1 MKKINKK
8 IVDKYIFVIV
18 MLSYFLILFAIF
30 WVGVNINS
38 FLLAF
43 QNIRYTPDGYVSTF
57 DAGFDNF
64 TLFLNDFFDG
74 AKNGGT
80 IVWNG
85 ILNSVKLWGISTLIN
100 LPLSLIFSYFV
111 FRKIWG
117 YNVYRTIFMMP
128 SIISGFVFCL
138 IFRKM
143 VDGGLITQIWANVKG
158 EAPSLLRDPQYNF
171 GVILFYTIWLGF
183 GTRTIV
189 YTNAMKDIPDE
200 VLESA
205 KIDGVDNMF
214 SEMWYMIVP
223 LIWPTISTFLITG
236 MAGMLMASGPLLE
249 FYGVGNVPRNVYT
262 LGFYYTE
269 QLLNGGSGNETMFP
283 YLAAGG
289 LILSAVAI
297 ALTYLVRWGCNK
309 LEKKWHG

>member
-8 IVDKYIFVIV
+8 TVNKYIFVTV
-18 MLSYFLILFAIF
+18 MLSYFLIMFAIF

-43 QNIRYTPDGYVSTF
+43 QNIQSTPDGYVRTF

-64 TLFLNDFFDG
+64 KLFLSEFFNG
-74 AKNGGT
+74 KANGGT
-80 IVWNG
+80 IVYNG
-85 ILNSVKLWGISTLIN
+85 ILNSLKLWWISTLIN
-100 LPLSLIFSYFV
+100 LPLSIIFSYFV

-117 YNVYRTIFMMP
+117 YQAYRTIFMMP
-128 SIISGFVFCL
+128 QIISSFVFCL

-143 VDGGLITQIWANVKG
+143 VDGGLITQLWAKISG
-158 EAPSLLRDPQYNF
+158 EAPSLLRDSKYNF
-171 GVILFYTIWLGF
+171 GIILFYTIWLGF

-189 YTNAMKDIPDE
+189 YTNAMKDIPEE

-205 KIDGVDNMF
+205 KVDGVDNMF
-214 SEMWYMIVP
+214 SELWYMVLP

-269 QLLNGGSGNETMFP
+269 QMMNGGNETTFP
-283 YLAAGG
+283 FLAAGG

-297 ALTYLVRWGCNK
+297 VLTYLVRWGCNK
-309 LEKKWHG
+309 LEAKFNG